1 MVGGSSQSIPL
12 TLKPSPSKAMTQEEK
27 YEKFKRDIETVK
39 ILNEVSK
46 RTDKF
51 MDSLFD
57 EFIKDNDDSESAKLW
72 VKIITEVSDNVE
84 DYL

>member
-1 MVGGSSQSIPL
+1 
-12 TLKPSPSKAMTQEEK
+12 MTQEEK

>member
-1 MVGGSSQSIPL
+1 
-12 TLKPSPSKAMTQEEK
+12 MTC
-27 YEKFKRDIETVK
+27 FFIFVAAAGD
-39 ILNEVSK
+39 
-46 RTDKF
+46 RTDRF